1 MSALP
6 RAAISHNFLRMP
18 RLAIDIA
25 RLALFFLEMFPPHFK
40 QLFQLH

>member
-18 RLAIDIA
+18 RPARLAIG
-25 RLALFFLEMFPPHFK
+25 RPALFFLE
-40 QLFQLH
+40 LFQLHDH